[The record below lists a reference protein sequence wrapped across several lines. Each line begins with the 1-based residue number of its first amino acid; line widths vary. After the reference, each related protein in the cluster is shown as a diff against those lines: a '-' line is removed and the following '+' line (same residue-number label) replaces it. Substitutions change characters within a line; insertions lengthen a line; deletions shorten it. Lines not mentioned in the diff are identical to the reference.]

1 MTGFFVVYL
10 DRKPDVT
17 ADQIEEKMNKA
28 IDWYKVDSKMWILY
42 SSSSVEKLYA
52 RLSPLAKEGGNVFI
66 CELNIDNRQGWMSKS
81 FWSWI
86 KKER

>member
-17 ADQIEEKMNKA
+17 ADQVEEKMNKA

-52 RLSPLAKEGGNVFI
+52 RLSPLAKGGGNVFI